1 MIRRHILLT
10 IVVLGLVAS
19 AASGRTWR
27 VEKDGSGDFTV
38 IQDAVDAA
46 SDGDVIAIGPGRY
59 EEYQVIP
66 DPNGVEF
73 DDIYVFLEDAT
84 ELTIVGAGA
93 DQTTIGPED
102 PGIHGF
108 GHYPFGIG
116 STHADCRV
124 TVRDLS
130 IENIGN
136 SGIWIDGELVV
147 ENCRFSFSEL
157 FSNAM
162 GVTGSWTSGATI
174 RNCRFEG
181 LDRGVRTVNSGGA
194 VIVIEDS
201 EFVSCHEA
209 AIYAYTSGSRDVRVR
224 RCRFEARESELYSA
238 GVGFLVQAGGLV
250 SECEFINCSI
260 VAEISG
266 PLTITDS
273 VVSRDDGGL
282 AGDFT
287 TGSPLTLERNIFES
301 NGTVIECAIYST
313 HTIRENHIL
322 RTGDGYWVESGNGV
336 DSGLPA
342 DFALNYWGTT
352 DLEAIAAGIWD
363 CEDEAHLLNCVLFEP
378 VADAPVA
385 VQSRTLSGVKRLFR

>member
-66 DPNGVEF
+66 KPNGSEF

-108 GHYPFGIG
+108 NHFSFGIA
-116 STHADCRV
+116 STHTDCRV
-124 TVRDLS
+124 TVRDLA
-130 IENIGN
+130 IRNIPYN
-136 SGIWIDGELVV
+136 GIQINGELIV
-147 ENCRFSFSEL
+147 ENCHFSMSVL
-157 FSNAM
+157 DGSSV
-162 GVTGSWTSGATI
+162 GVTGRWTSGATI

-181 LDRGVRTVNSGGA
+181 LDYGVSTVFSGGA
-194 VIVIEDS
+194 VILIEDS
-201 EFVSCHEA
+201 EFVGCQIG
-209 AIYAYTSGSRDVRVR
+209 IYAYTPGSRDVRVH
-224 RCRFEARESELYSA
+224 RCRFEGWEAWGQSA
-238 GVGFLVQAGGLV
+238 GVGFLVQAGGV
-250 SECEFINCSI
+250 VRECEFINCMI
-260 VAEISG
+260 IAHTPG
-266 PLTITDS
+266 PLTITDC
-273 VVSRDDGGL
+273 VVSRNDGRRAVEL
-282 AGDFT
+282 I
-287 TGSPLTLERNIFES
+287 TGSPLTVERNIFES

-313 HTIRENHIL
+313 HTIRENHFV
-322 RTGDGYWVESGNGV
+322 RTGDGYWVESRGGV
-336 DSGLPA
+336 NSGLPA

-363 CEDEAHLLNCVLFEP
+363 CEDDPQLVNCVLFEP